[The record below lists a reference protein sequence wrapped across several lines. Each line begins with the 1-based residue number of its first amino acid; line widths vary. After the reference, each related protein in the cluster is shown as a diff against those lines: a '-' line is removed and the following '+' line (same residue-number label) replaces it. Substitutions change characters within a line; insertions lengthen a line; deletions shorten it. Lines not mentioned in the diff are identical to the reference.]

1 MLLALL
7 TVGGCTR
14 NVYYAVVAPNV
25 SMSDDRSC
33 FRHCQTFR
41 AAGTKDYLG
50 CLNTCSDVRVT
61 AESECKEVP
70 FDSSQYGC
78 TTEHDRTFSSG
89 RLIVAIIATVLGLVL
104 LSASLPNL

>member
-1 MLLALL
+1 MRPSL
-7 TVGGCTR
+7 TKRSAT
-14 NVYYAVVAPNV
+14 VARHRCRGRVPRTI
-25 SMSDDRSC
+25 DDVRDCGDS
-33 FRHCQTFR
+33 
-41 AAGTKDYLG
+41 
-50 CLNTCSDVRVT
+50 CSDVRVT

-104 LSASLPNL
+104 LSASLPEL